1 MPIALHGI
9 TGLALRGTKEKL
21 KTLALFMGVVCCT
34 TVVQCCAGSDVLRW
48 RSFYATEGNLWKA
61 HYQEVFDHGI
71 REAFCCLGRVKY
83 LTALEEDEIY
93 SVAQLLG
100 DLVTYRA
107 TGTGHLELLAG
118 LALLQKCRPF
128 TQSHEELLEIP
139 PERVH
144 EAAVFHQFAEAAYT
158 GLLLDVGRNPLMFP
172 CAWLYRQGIFSL
184 WSRNRRPAVEGDNW
198 WRGHAAAFLKHVKS
212 TPDALRKGRINQG
225 KCKASYFMMVLHH
238 LKSVVIAVRGTE
250 TPEDLI
256 TDGLCRE
263 CCLSKE
269 DLDGL
274 INDGATT
281 TMVSSLS
288 YYGHSGV
295 IEAAQDLYM
304 QIEGNS
310 TQGSETC
317 GYLSSLLGEGCECEG
332 YNLRIVGHSL
342 GGAIAAVLG
351 FRLYRRYPKL
361 HVYAYGPLPCLDLNA
376 ADACSNF
383 VTSVILNNEFSARLS
398 VASIMRLRAAAIDA
412 LSQDSI
418 ARSAIVS
425 LAHRYFS
432 LNGFSVKDNKML
444 KEVSDFSSLSKVEA
458 RTTQTLRQTHQYGRG
473 EEDLESCWEEIA
485 KEDSFKPEISLT
497 DSKPNYD
504 DLFSPPNVCHYDD
517 QFKLAAAI
525 PSSETRSSHN
535 VPEMF
540 VPGLVIHIVP
550 VKEHVHHPL
559 LKRFSIWEEDCS
571 YKAYIAKRESFKD
584 IIVSPSM
591 FLDHLPWRCYRAI
604 RKVLDSENLRSL

>member
-1 MPIALHGI
+1 
-9 TGLALRGTKEKL
+9 
-21 KTLALFMGVVCCT
+21 MGVVCCT

-158 GLLLDVGRNPLMFP
+158 FDLRFFLMFNVFQGRKFLILFFMDSGHCYHCWLIELLL
-172 CAWLYRQGIFSL
+172 S
-184 WSRNRRPAVEGDNW
+184 RRPAVEGDNW

-212 TPDALRKGRINQG
+212 TPDALRKGRINQVSPYYCNILTLLYGLSAFSHSFKSFNKLILPFFYTIG

-281 TMVSSLS
+281 TRVSSLS

-432 LNGFSVKDNKML
+432 LNDLHL
-444 KEVSDFSSLSKVEA
+444 KVLNVIA
-458 RTTQTLRQTHQYGRG
+458 GRG